1 MTTHSPSQ
9 VTMSGEEEVKEL
21 ELESTF
27 HQLTDNWTLWG
38 HLPHDTDWSV
48 RSYKKIFHITS
59 VEEAICITESLPEVL
74 VQNCMLFLM
83 RDGIVPMWEDK
94 QNRNGGC
101 FSYKIVNKNVYEVWR
116 DLSYSIMGETASN
129 NKSFSENING
139 ITISPKKNFC
149 IVKIWTKTCSF
160 QNPSLVTVDSKGLTS
175 NGCLFKKHSPE
186 F

>member
-1 MTTHSPSQ
+1 
-9 VTMSGEEEVKEL
+9 MSGEEEVKEL

-101 FSYKIVNKNVYEVWR
+101 FSYKVVNKNV
-116 DLSYSIMGETASN
+116 
-129 NKSFSENING
+129 
-139 ITISPKKNFC
+139 
-149 IVKIWTKTCSF
+149 
-160 QNPSLVTVDSKGLTS
+160 
-175 NGCLFKKHSPE
+175 
-186 F
+186 